1 MKLKCKEELNTNN
14 LYAFL
19 EDYFF
24 KLAPATYNAET
35 GDLQCGERKSRSFY
49 DIKDLVNNYFEE
61 VTENE
66 LALALI
72 TLCNETNCLR
82 FVACPHIKNLAF
94 YHAKINKP
102 YSASITKRQAMRSD
116 YGWLLGKYDL
126 EDLEKLA
133 GIKLTTMLY
142 VNPEYNKKSASADH
156 NFDSNRDLSWSSLE
170 NDFLIENIKNKR
182 TRAVVAMEM
191 EEQPVAIDDAYK
203 GLVPKEAPP
212 ISSYLNS
219 IGTLKGTNPNRRK
232 SFYDTAYG
240 TQFKKKGVAGIDPF
254 QDANAYSADSTP
266 KQPDGANKMGT
277 IEWDTEYLQRQLN
290 QVINREIAA
299 NHTKI
304 VEANPDVEED
314 TIPDKN
320 YPF

>member
-24 KLAPATYNAET
+24 KLAPATYDAKT
-35 GDLQCGERKSRSFY
+35 GDLQCEKGKSRSFY

-94 YHAKINKP
+94 YHAKINKS
-102 YSASITKRQAMRSD
+102 YSASMTERKSTRAN
-116 YGWLLGKYDL
+116 YNYLLNKYDL

-142 VNPEYNKKSASADH
+142 ENPEYYKRNRGVVH
-156 NFDSNRDLSWSSLE
+156 NFTRNRDLSWSSLE

-182 TRAVVAMEM
+182 TRAEVAMEM
-191 EEQPVAIDDAYK
+191 EEQAVAIDGAYK
-203 GLVPKEAPP
+203 KLVPEEAPP

-219 IGTLKGTNPNRRK
+219 RHTTGRINANIRK
-232 SFYDTAYG
+232 SFYNTA
-240 TQFKKKGVAGIDPF
+240 ASEID
-254 QDANAYSADSTP
+254 N
-266 KQPDGANKMGT
+266 
-277 IEWDTEYLQRQLN
+277 
-290 QVINREIAA
+290 
-299 NHTKI
+299 
-304 VEANPDVEED
+304 
-314 TIPDKN
+314 
-320 YPF
+320 